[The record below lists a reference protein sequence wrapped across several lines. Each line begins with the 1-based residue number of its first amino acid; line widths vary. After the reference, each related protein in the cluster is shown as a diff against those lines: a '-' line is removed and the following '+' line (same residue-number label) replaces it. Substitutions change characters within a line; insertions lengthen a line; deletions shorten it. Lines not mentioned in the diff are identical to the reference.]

1 MFNLRWRPRNGPPER
16 RGLRRVGMTADERK
30 AARDARSTSTKDKTP
45 LAERGKN
52 PERIQRRQMNAL
64 RRA

>member
-1 MFNLRWRPRNGPPER
+1 
-16 RGLRRVGMTADERK
+16 MTADERK
-30 AARDARSTSTKDKTP
+30 AARDARSTRTKDKTP
-45 LAERGKN
+45 LAERGKK